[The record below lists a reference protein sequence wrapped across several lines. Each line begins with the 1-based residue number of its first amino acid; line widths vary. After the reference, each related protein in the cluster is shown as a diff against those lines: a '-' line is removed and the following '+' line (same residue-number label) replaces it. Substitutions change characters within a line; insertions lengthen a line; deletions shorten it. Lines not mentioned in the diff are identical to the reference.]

1 MNKNIPV
8 SEVSGGG
15 GGGCTLGISSPR
27 DYMNV
32 LFNCNCK

>member
-15 GGGCTLGISSPR
+15 GGGGCTVGTSSPR
-27 DYMNV
+27 TNRGV
-32 LFNCNCK
+32 CCKC